1 MHTAPNPQPLRKS
14 PQSGLP
20 HPLRAAMALLLAAAL
35 VLPAMPA
42 QAQDEEDASVT
53 ALFNRSTD
61 HMERGEWQEALNVLN
76 RLIEIYGGNDGQDG
90 MRDFGPSFG
99 LMYYRRGFC
108 YKNLGE
114 FDQAIAEYTK
124 SFEQFANKDDTPAGQ
139 QNPVWEL
146 SALEIGACHQAL
158 GSYSE
163 ALEWYEKF
171 ASLSPDPHM
180 FDVAAFRLQMAVC
193 YVKTG
198 NLERGREVVNQV
210 FDRVDGARARPD
222 ALYRG
227 FLSLVEGWVS
237 PGQGEEQ
244 SMEQEAL
251 EFIRERRDM
260 LAVTP
265 YDKGRYQFNNRLLIF
280 ARQASE
286 RGMFSLAVQL
296 FGMMS
301 SPSEILAD
309 LNTRA
314 ARLPN
319 PPQNLLDEIALYEE
333 MRTAEN
339 SIEIIALVSLANTY
353 ERMNNFRPGY
363 TIYTQ
368 LVLDHPG
375 HELRPDF
382 LYGATRCAI
391 AVRDVPGAVH
401 FGMTFREEFPGHAYA
416 AMVNA
421 LLIESLFYA
430 GRYTEV
436 LDIAQRVRR
445 GMEPGAPERDMPD
458 FAIACSLF
466 YLGRH
471 AEAEGELEAHLET
484 YPESA
489 HREVVSFCY
498 AANMVRLNDFATAGE
513 RLDVFLEEF
522 PDSTFRPYA
531 LLERADCHFR
541 LDQIS
546 RALERTDTLIQE
558 NPAFVEMDRVMGLRG
573 DCHMVSQNYEQAKQ
587 NYTRSLELANRGG
600 PGRADNAARAL
611 VQLAAIAVE
620 TGELAEAVEYYD
632 QYMAAH
638 RGGFYDAQL
647 VVTSM
652 PALIDVG
659 RTEEAL
665 EELEGVIVRVGSGE
679 VGVGLEEAVN
689 SYVQFY
695 LDEIGPQELYQRLID
710 FPVPAGMEV
719 NDELQAWLLISRIRI
734 LEDDAFADQFPERE
748 AETTLVY
755 NQLRAFDKEVLAPF
769 IAVSVGLMLVD
780 MGTPEA
786 LEEAGEL
793 FDSIIQRGPATDNY
807 AVALLGR
814 AQLLAR
820 SDDTADREQALQ
832 LFDRAITDLEDSPRD
847 VERATLAKGK
857 LLFEMQRWNEAAE
870 VFLHATEQ
878 RNWTQERALVYF
890 LLGRSYEEAGEYG
903 GALGA
908 YFAFFAPPHESYV
921 QFSAEARLRS
931 ARIREQTDNKQEAYN
946 LLRLTLQ
953 RMHRFDG
960 DENLRGEL
968 PFQTI
973 NNPIG
978 EAKQMYVR
986 LQRELGIQG
995 NAAEELTW
1003 NLPQS

>member
-1 MHTAPNPQPLRKS
+1 
-14 PQSGLP
+14 
-20 HPLRAAMALLLAAAL
+20 MATLLAVL
-35 VLPAMPA
+35 VVLPATLVP
-42 QAQDEEDASVT
+42 AQDEEDASVN

-76 RLIEIYGGNDGQDG
+76 RLIQIYGANDGQDG
-90 MRDFGPSFG
+90 MRDFGPAFG

-114 FDQAIAEYTK
+114 FGQAITEYTR
-124 SFEQFANKDDTPAGQ
+124 SFEQFANKDDTAAGQ

-171 ASLSPDPHM
+171 ASLAPDPHM
-180 FDVAAFRLQMAVC
+180 YDVAAFRLQLAVC

-210 FDRVDGARARPD
+210 FDRVDGARARPE

-227 FLSLVEGWVS
+227 FLSLAEGWVN

-244 SMEQEAL
+244 AMEQEAL
-251 EFIRERRDM
+251 DFIRERGDM

-265 YDKGRYQFNNRLLIF
+265 YDKGRYQFNNRLLIY

-286 RGMFSLAVQL
+286 RGMFALAVQL

-301 SPSEILAD
+301 SPSEILDD

-319 PPQNLLDEIALYEE
+319 PPQNLLDEIAAYEE
-333 MRTAEN
+333 KRTAEN
-339 SIEIIALVSLANTY
+339 SIEIIALVSLANTF

-368 LVLDHPG
+368 LVLDRPG

-391 AVRDVPGAVH
+391 AVRDVPGAVQ
-401 FGMTFREEFPGHAYA
+401 FGMTFREEFPDHAYI
-416 AMVNA
+416 AMINS

-445 GMEPGAPERDMPD
+445 GMEVGAPERDMPD

-471 AEAEGELEAHLET
+471 AEAEGELEIHLEA
-484 YPESA
+484 YPESNY
-489 HREVVSFCY
+489 REVVTFCY
-498 AANMVRLNDFATAGE
+498 AANMVRLNDFATAGQ
-513 RLDVFLEEF
+513 RLDGFLEEF
-522 PDSTFRPYA
+522 PESTFRPYA

-541 LDQIS
+541 LDEVH

-558 NPAFVEMDRVMGLRG
+558 NPAFAEMDRVMGLRG
-573 DCHMVSQNYEQAKQ
+573 DCHMVNQNYEQAKQ
-587 NYTRSLELANRGG
+587 NYVRSLELANRGG
-600 PGRADNAARAL
+600 PTRADNAARAL

-620 TGELAEAVEYYD
+620 TGELQEGVEYYD

-652 PALIDVG
+652 PALIEAG

-679 VGVGLEEAVN
+679 IGVGLEEAVN

-710 FPVPAGMEV
+710 FPVPAGTEI

-734 LEDDAFADQFPERE
+734 LEDEAYAAQFPERA

-755 NQLRAFDKEVLAPF
+755 NQLRAFDKEILAPF

-786 LEEAGEL
+786 MEEAGEL
-793 FDSIIQRGPATDNY
+793 FDSVIQRGPAADNF

-814 AQLLAR
+814 AQLLAQ
-820 SDDTADREQALQ
+820 SGDAAQQAEALQ
-832 LFDRAITDLEDSPRD
+832 LFDRAINDLEDQPRH
-847 VERATLAKGK
+847 VEQATIAKGK
-857 LLFEMQRWNEAAE
+857 LLFEMQRWNDAAE

-878 RNWTQERALVYF
+878 SGWTQDRALVYF
-890 LLGRSYEEAGEYG
+890 LLGRSYEEAGEAN
-903 GALGA
+903 GALSA
-908 YFAFFAPPHESYV
+908 YFAFFAPPHQSRIEY
-921 QFSAEARLRS
+921 SAEARLRA
-931 ARIREQTDNKQEAYN
+931 ARIQAERDNKEQAYN
-946 LLRLTLQ
+946 ALRDTL
-953 RMHRFDG
+953 RGMHIYDG
-960 DENLRGEL
+960 DDRLRAEL

-973 NNPIG
+973 SNPIG

-986 LQRELGIQG
+986 LQRELNLQG
-995 NAAEELTW
+995 DATEELPW